1 MWGMTESVYA
11 DASGRCAVALLV
23 LFPAAA
29 PAGIV
34 AADLWFLALDL
45 CGAGR
50 AAGAGEDHRRRFL
63 FRRRHRALDAL
74 DVFPFAFALDDDLR
88 FPEVLHHA
96 ILNRL
101 HHLLEDLER
110 LLLVLDEREGE

>member
-1 MWGMTESVYA
+1 MTQSVYA

-63 FRRRHRALDAL
+63 FRGWHRALHAL
-74 DVFPFAFALDDDLR
+74 HVFLAFAFTLNDDLR

-101 HHLLEDLER
+101 HHLLED
-110 LLLVLDEREGE
+110 